1 MLVVRLRVAWNGG
14 VRLTGCG
21 SVDDALSVS
30 MVNGA
35 VELFLRGEDPLPG
48 GGPSELLG
56 LGTGCWGRFCRR
68 EGGRGT
74 NNTGVSS
81 PQSPAQA
88 ESTGNRRSATRV
100 WDQGTP
106 PVSPLR

>member
-35 VELFLRGEDPLPG
+35 VELFLRGE
-48 GGPSELLG
+48 GPPPRGRTIRAVGTWDRLLG
-56 LGTGCWGRFCRR
+56 EVLP
-68 EGGRGT
+68 EGGREG
-74 NNTGVSS
+74 NKQHGSLVS
-81 PQSPAQA
+81 PVP
-88 ESTGNRRSATRV
+88 STG
-100 WDQGTP
+100 
-106 PVSPLR
+106 